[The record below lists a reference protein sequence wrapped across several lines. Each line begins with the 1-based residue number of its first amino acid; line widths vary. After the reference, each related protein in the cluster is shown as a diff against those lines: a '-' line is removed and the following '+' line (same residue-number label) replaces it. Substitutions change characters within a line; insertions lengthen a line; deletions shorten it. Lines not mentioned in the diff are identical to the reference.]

1 MMSLVVVN
9 KQADLNLLEGKE
21 EEKIKEESSACGFC
35 VALKYSLGKI
45 VGLCHTDTAELI
57 SASTHIDIML

>member
-35 VALKYSLGKI
+35 VALKYF
-45 VGLCHTDTAELI
+45 
-57 SASTHIDIML
+57 